1 MKKNKK
7 KIKKNKG
14 KKEEKISTPTAPTE
28 VNILEVDRH
37 DRYDD
42 VYKEWFAD
50 EITSFE
56 RKGRTFTFICK
67 SDVRLRIE
75 VLSST
80 IVRFR
85 YNLGSIWGKDFS
97 YARDPKF
104 RAKRTEIN
112 FSDEELYFLIET
124 PALSI
129 LLNKLNGKVN
139 IYNAAGKL
147 ITQDGKGFYARSFIH
162 KGISEISLSRKA
174 SKKERFLGFG
184 DKSSGLNLRGS
195 SFENWV
201 TDAFCYGEDTDP
213 LYRSIP
219 FYYSLNKSE
228 AYGIFLDNTYR
239 SQFDFCKTN
248 KKEVKMSV
256 PGGEMNYYFIY
267 GPELTSIAQQ
277 YMHLTGKPELPPKWA
292 LGYHQCRWSYY
303 PQKRVYELAAT
314 FRKTKIPCDS
324 IYLDIDYMQGYRCFT
339 WNKKYFPN
347 PKKMIGDLRKDGFHT
362 IVMID
367 PGLKADDPDYFVFKD
382 GLKKDVFCKRPD
394 GEIMKGPVW
403 PSECVFPDFTNPRVR
418 DWWGPLYKELYNSQ
432 GVSGFWNDMNEPAVF
447 SVNTK
452 TFPEDIRHDYEGLQ
466 KSHKAAHNIY
476 GMQMSRASYD
486 GFKKLQPKKRPFLL
500 TRATFSGGQR
510 YAAVWTGDNYADW
523 RHLRI
528 ANRQCQRLSISGF
541 SLVGSDVGG
550 FAGQP
555 DGELMVRWLQLAAFH
570 PVYRVHSIG
579 NNVDGA
585 VQVEGAEIAQLE
597 AKNRMDQEPWA
608 YGEPFTKLG
617 RQAIELRYRLI
628 AYLYSAFHDYVTEG
642 TPVIRSLA
650 FYDQADENTSKT
662 QRDFMFGEQLMVSPI
677 VRPGRKQQTIYF
689 PKGTWYSLEEGKR
702 FKGGQ
707 KNTIKVALTD
717 IPVFAKAGSAIA
729 LYPVQQHTNEL
740 KFEEMTLHAY
750 YVDGTEK
757 TKLYEDAGEGYD
769 YQKDGYSLKT
779 FTCSG
784 ESDQF
789 SIVQRIKGKYKR
801 GYGKVRVKLM
811 GLPFK
816 AKVCYV
822 DREPMK
828 IKRKNGICEL
838 LVDAGFKKI
847 VVKVSE

>member
-1 MKKNKK
+1 MKKKKNTKKRNKK
-7 KIKKNKG
+7 ARV
-14 KKEEKISTPTAPTE
+14 TTLPLAPTE
-28 VNILEVDRH
+28 VNVLQIDRH

-42 VYKEWFAD
+42 VFKEWFAND
-50 EITSFE
+50 ISSFE
-56 RKGRTFTFICK
+56 RKGRVFTFICE
-67 SDVRLRIE
+67 SDVRLRVE
-75 VLSST
+75 VLTET
-80 IVRFR
+80 IIRFR
-85 YNLGSIWGKDFS
+85 YNLGSVWNEDFS
-97 YARDPKF
+97 YAIDENFK
-104 RAKRTEIN
+104 AKRTKIE

-124 PALSI
+124 PALSVLI
-129 LLNKLNGKVN
+129 NKLNAKVN

-147 ITQDGKGFYARSFIH
+147 ISQDSAGFYARTTIH
-162 KGISEISLSRKA
+162 KGITELSLSRKA
-174 SKKERFLGFG
+174 PKKERFLGLG
-184 DKSSGLNLRGS
+184 DKSSVLNMRGY

-201 TDAFCYGEDTDP
+201 TDAFCYSEATDP
-213 LYRSIP
+213 LYRAIP
-219 FYYSLNKSE
+219 FYYTLNKAE
-228 AYGIFLDNTYR
+228 AYGTFFDNSYR
-239 SQFDFCKTN
+239 TKFDFCKSN
-248 KKEVKMSV
+248 KSEVKMSAN
-256 PGGEMNYYFIY
+256 GGEMNYYFIY

-303 PQKRVYELAAT
+303 PQARVYELAKT
-314 FRKTKIPCDS
+314 FREKKVPCDS

-339 WNKKYFPN
+339 WNKNYFPT

-367 PGLKADDPDYFVFKD
+367 PGLKSDDPDYHVYKD

-394 GEIMKGPVW
+394 GELMKGPVW
-403 PSECVFPDFTNPRVR
+403 PTECVFPDFTNPKVR
-418 DWWGPLYKELYNSQ
+418 DWWGPLYKELYNTQ

-452 TFPEDIRHDYEGLQ
+452 TFPENVRHDYEGLQ

-500 TRATFSGGQR
+500 TRASFSGGQR

-550 FAGQP
+550 FAGEP

-579 NNVDGA
+579 SNSDGD
-585 VQVEGAEIAQLE
+585 VQTEGDERPIIPPE
-597 AKNRMDQEPWA
+597 ERMDQEPWS

-617 RQAIELRYRLI
+617 REAIELRYRLI
-628 AYLYSAFHDYVTEG
+628 AYLYSAFHEYTTKG
-642 TPVIRSLA
+642 TPVLRSLA

-662 QRDFMFGEQLMVSPI
+662 QRDFMFGNKLMVSPI

-689 PKGTWYSLEEGKR
+689 PKGKWYGFEDGVP
-702 FKGGQ
+702 FKGGR
-707 KNTIKVALTD
+707 KHTVKVNLGD

-740 KFEEMTLHAY
+740 AFEEMTLRAY
-750 YVDGTEK
+750 HVNGSEQTE
-757 TKLYEDAGEGYD
+757 LYEDAGEGYD
-769 YQKDGYSLKT
+769 YEKDGYSMKT
-779 FTCSG
+779 FVCSG
-784 ESDQF
+784 DKKSF
-789 SIVQRIKGKYKR
+789 SIEQKVKGKYKR
-801 GYGKVRVKLM
+801 GYGKVRVQFV
-811 GLPFK
+811 GLAFK
-816 AKVCYV
+816 PSEC
-822 DREPMK
+822 
-828 IKRKNGICEL
+828 
-838 LVDAGFKKI
+838 LVDGVAVKGLTKGKSGFYEALVAEGFKQ
-847 VVKVSE
+847 VKVS